1 MKLLSTLSALAMLAT
16 LPAEARVHRWHP
28 VWHPRHVAAQQVW
41 HQPRHVGAT
50 RHRALRHHAR
60 WHPPIEAER
69 RPDPE
74 PPRPPIPLPPPKT
87 DDGKSPALY
96 RLCKTTAV
104 VLGIGP
110 DMLSPYSIRTNP
122 PKPIFS
128 VVSPWAGALYPE
140 LKL

>member
-1 MKLLSTLSALAMLAT
+1 MKLLSTLSVLAILTAI
-16 LPAEARVHRWHP
+16 PAEARLHHYLQRPP
-28 VWHPRHVAAQQVW
+28 VWHPRHIAQRPVW
-41 HQPRHVGAT
+41 HPRH
-50 RHRALRHHAR
+50 HRGLRAHAR
-60 WHPPIEAER
+60 WYAPVESER

-110 DMLSPYSIRTNP
+110 DMLSPYSIRTSP
-122 PKPIFS
+122 PKPVFS
-128 VVSPWAGALYPE
+128 VISPWAGALYPE